1 MPSRRH
7 PTCEERGRRRQDGIR
22 QELSAWE
29 RFFFALPPPLR
40 LPLTHLSLTHALSLP
55 YPRFVSPRP
64 LPAKKKGDTLS
75 PLSPEMTPPAGLWNI
90 LILFPNSYYV
100 WSV

>member
-1 MPSRRH
+1 M
-7 PTCEERGRRRQDGIR
+7 GAI
-22 QELSAWE
+22 
-29 RFFFALPPPLR
+29 FFFRTPPLR

-64 LPAKKKGDTLS
+64 LPAKKKTKKRDTLS

>member
-1 MPSRRH
+1 MRCLFLTPV
-7 PTCEERGRRRQDGIR
+7 
-22 QELSAWE
+22 LSPP
-29 RFFFALPPPLR
+29 ALFLQ
-40 LPLTHLSLTHALSLP
+40 
-55 YPRFVSPRP
+55 
-64 LPAKKKGDTLS
+64 KKKKKKRDTLS